1 MKLEL
6 GKTYKMSNGRHC
18 RVICTDRK
26 RTLCGVPAPI
36 LVLISPD
43 DEVAPA
49 QEDGALIGIAARIVG
64 EYDPWADVP
73 IDAPIWVK
81 NTQDGDRWL
90 KRHFAGVQNGKV
102 LFWPYGQTS
111 FTAEFDAAPS
121 YYGTSLTDPALE
133 GKEAGMK

>member
-1 MKLEL
+1 MKLEV
-6 GKTYKMSNGRHC
+6 GKVYRMSNGLHC

-26 RTLCGVPAPI
+26 WSIGGEPAP
-36 LVLISPD
+36 VLALMTPD
-43 DEVAPA
+43 DQVVALS
-49 QEDGALIGIAARIVG
+49 EEGVWIGYAVRVVG
-64 EYDPWADVP
+64 EYDPWGDVP

-90 KRHFAGVQNGKV
+90 KRHFAGVQNGEV

-111 FTAEFDAAPS
+111 FTAECDAAPS
-121 YYGTSLTDPALE
+121 YYGASLTDPALE